1 MVEYS
6 LKYCVGTTAEMK
18 AEKDMESKIYFVVY
32 ENPPDD
38 VALPVASDKRPWKS
52 CGCIDKGFVSI
63 TASLS
68 KACYQAGEKI
78 ATATLEV
85 DNISISRHPIVV
97 SATLNRLLNMKAEGH
112 ILISESTVKLGEF
125 DKILPNK
132 RGGCSV
138 PAIQ

>member
-6 LKYCVGTTAEMK
+6 LKCCVGTTAEMK

-85 DNISISRHPIVV
+85 DNVSSHPIVV

>member
-1 MVEYS
+1 MEYS
-6 LKYCVGTTAEMK
+6 LKCCVGTTAEMK

-85 DNISISRHPIVV
+85 DNISIYIEAPNRGFCYTQ
-97 SATLNRLLNMKAEGH
+97 SAPQHEGGGAYSNQRICH
-112 ILISESTVKLGEF
+112 
-125 DKILPNK
+125 KIGN
-132 RGGCSV
+132 
-138 PAIQ
+138 I

>member
-6 LKYCVGTTAEMK
+6 LKCCVGTMAEMK
-18 AEKDMESKIYFVVY
+18 AEKGMESKIYFVVY

-38 VALPVASDKRPWKS
+38 VDLPVASDKQPWKS
-52 CGCIDKGFVSI
+52 CGYIEKGFVSI
-63 TASLS
+63 ITSLS

-78 ATATLEV
+78 ATATMYF
-85 DNISISRHPIVV
+85 DNVSSHPIVV